1 MKPSAT
7 LLVAL
12 GLSLTGCFTAYEAQ
26 IESDYSYKAD
36 FRHYRTFSFVSGDGL
51 AADTSK
57 LGQILRDAIR
67 TRLRQQGYQQAD
79 RRPDL
84 LVNFNVYEGDLRFR
98 GFAQPTLTSW
108 ISSGQVETENTPLE
122 QREAYQPLRLILR
135 EGTLLITL
143 IDNRTNRAIWN
154 GYAGGVTVPAG
165 TQGVTVLRRSVR
177 SIFDEYRVFTKGYI
191 NHEK

>member
-67 TRLRQQGYQQAD
+67 TRLRQQGYQQAE

-108 ISSGQVETENTPLE
+108 ISWGQVETENTPFS
-122 QREAYQPLRLILR
+122 QREAYQPLRLMLR

-154 GYAGGVTVPAG
+154 GYASGVTVPAG

>member
-1 MKPSAT
+1 MKLSAT
-7 LLVAL
+7 LLIAL

-36 FRHYRTFSFVSGDGL
+36 FRYYRTFSFVSGDGL

-57 LGQILRDAIR
+57 LGRILRDAIR
-67 TRLRQQGYQQAD
+67 TRLRQQGYQLTD

-98 GFAQPTLTSW
+98 GFAQPAFTSW
-108 ISSGQVETENTPLE
+108 LASGQVETETTPLS
-122 QREAYQPLRLILR
+122 QREAYQPLRLLLR

-143 IDNRTNRAIWN
+143 IDNRPNRAIWN

-191 NHEK
+191 NNER